1 MEYMMSSPGAGT
13 DLASAY
19 SQPSDVLASTLP
31 SEQKVEP
38 IQYSAEIPPSSA
50 SNNSPNTMIHQKVSP
65 IEPVSDKQIY
75 DQSELLQDINQKGLK
90 SQMEILRKE
99 MHDQQNANRL
109 QYKESY
115 ERNSVYD
122 KYVKRRKDISRF
134 ICLALIIIFAI
145 STHDIVSKL
154 LIEYID
160 SINISPTRAIGMRLT
175 YPIGIVILY
184 WTMKA
189 FKL

>member
-1 MEYMMSSPGAGT
+1 MSSPGAGT

-19 SQPSDVLASTLP
+19 SQPSEVLASTLP
-31 SEQKVEP
+31 LEQKVEP
-38 IQYSAEIPPSSA
+38 IQYSSEIPPSSA
-50 SNNSPNTMIHQKVSP
+50 PNNSPNTMIHQKQKVSP
-65 IEPVSDKQIY
+65 IEPVGDKQIY

-99 MHDQQNANRL
+99 MLDQQNANRL

-122 KYVKRRKDISRF
+122 KYVKRKKDVSRF

-160 SINISPTRAIGMRLT
+160 SINISPTRALGMRLT